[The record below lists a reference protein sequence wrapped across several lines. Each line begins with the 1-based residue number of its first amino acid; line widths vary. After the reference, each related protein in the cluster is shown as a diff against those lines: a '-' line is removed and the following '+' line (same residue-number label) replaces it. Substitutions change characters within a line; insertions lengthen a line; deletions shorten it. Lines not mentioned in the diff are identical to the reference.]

1 MANLA
6 ATTAIL
12 NNKRHPFRRLLRQPG
27 AVISL
32 LILIGLVAA
41 TAGAPLLASR
51 PPNEANPLA
60 AFRPPDAEFPMGTD
74 NLGRDMLAR
83 FLYGG
88 RVALQIGLFAAA
100 IGAVIGVTIGLIAG
114 YAGGWIDS
122 VIGWFIEVLMTF
134 PGVLLALI
142 VVAILGP
149 GVVNVM
155 IAVGVSFVPSFTRMT
170 RAAALQVREQDYV
183 TAARAFGSNDFSI
196 IVRHIAP
203 NVIRPVLALITL
215 GTGSAILEAA
225 ALSFIGLGVQPP
237 DPEWGAMLNAGRAFV
252 GQAWWVTAFPGL
264 GIFLTVLS
272 INLLGDALSDV
283 AAGTDL

>member
-1 MANLA
+1 
-6 ATTAIL
+6 
-12 NNKRHPFRRLLRQPG
+12 
-27 AVISL
+27 
-32 LILIGLVAA
+32 
-41 TAGAPLLASR
+41 
-51 PPNEANPLA
+51 
-60 AFRPPDAEFPMGTD
+60 
-74 NLGRDMLAR
+74 
-83 FLYGG
+83 
-88 RVALQIGLFAAA
+88 
-100 IGAVIGVTIGLIAG
+100 VIGVTIGLIAG

>member
-1 MANLA
+1 MADQIA
-6 ATTAIL
+6 AVTAERPRL
-12 NNKRHPFRRLLRQPG
+12 MRRLLRQPT
-27 AVISL
+27 ALVSL
-32 LILIGLVAA
+32 LILAGLVLAA
-41 TAGAPLLASR
+41 IAAPQLTTAQ
-51 PPNEANPLA
+51 PNAANPLMT
-60 AFRPPDAEFPMGTD
+60 FQPPGAQFPMGTD

-88 RVALQIGLFAAA
+88 RVSLLIGLIAAA
-100 IGAVIGVTIGLIAG
+100 IGAVIGVSVGLVAG

-122 VIGWFIEVLMTF
+122 VISWFIEVLMTF

-155 IAVGVSFVPSFTRMT
+155 IAVGISFVPSFTRVT
-170 RAAALQVREQDYV
+170 RAAALQVRENDYV
-183 TAARAFGSNDFSI
+183 AAARAFGSGHLNI
-196 IVRHIAP
+196 IARHIAP
-203 NVIRPVLALITL
+203 NVVRPVLALVTL

-252 GQAWWVTAFPGL
+252 GQAWWTTLFPGL
-264 GIFLTVLS
+264 GIFLTVLA

-283 AAGTDL
+283 AAGSDV